1 MEEKLQTN
9 QAPTRV
15 EKRPLN
21 NDDGRGYGASHSPRL
36 LGGSGSSLLSRI
48 QQSVVVKSSLPVR
61 GVVVEEGRN
70 EEVVS
75 PLECDGDALLLTATA
90 AAGSSSSSSSS
101 SSTPVEDTSSGD
113 NDGGGGGGPTTII
126 NNSNSNATPA
136 PTTPTKQSNN
146 TTTTSTP
153 LLSTRSPNDVSK
165 EELLE
170 ILKKMNTRVKTLS
183 QSRIQLADK
192 VQTAERDK
200 ARLLALV
207 KGEIVG
213 EADYEEAKD
222 RLETMRQSQGG
233 NKDGSSSGGEPD
245 EIMVLQSA
253 WRNADERHQLNLQH
267 IQNEYKVMTL
277 QAQAEVEKVRMSVIE
292 EKVSYIFVV
301 VVGGDGGG
309 DVSVSLILARQLL
322 ANQMYTLVSLSFRIR
337 RFKE

>member
-21 NDDGRGYGASHSPRL
+21 NNDDDDGASHAPRL

-75 PLECDGDALLLTATA
+75 PLECDGDALLLTA
-90 AAGSSSSSSSS
+90 AAGSSGGS
-101 SSTPVEDTSSGD
+101 SSTPVEDTSSGVD
-113 NDGGGGGGPTTII
+113 DGGGGGPTTII
-126 NNSNSNATPA
+126 NNNNNSNTTPA
-136 PTTPTKQSNN
+136 PTTPTKQSNNN

-170 ILKKMNTRVKTLS
+170 ILKKMNTRVKALS

-192 VQTAERDK
+192 VQAAERDK

-222 RLETMRQSQGG
+222 RLETLRQSQGG
-233 NKDGSSSGGEPD
+233 NKDGSGSSGGEPD

-301 VVGGDGGG
+301 VVDGGDG
-309 DVSVSLILARQLL
+309 VSVSLILARQLL
-322 ANQMYTLVSLSFRIR
+322 ADQMYTLVSLSYRIR

>member
-1 MEEKLQTN
+1 M
-9 QAPTRV
+9 
-15 EKRPLN
+15 
-21 NDDGRGYGASHSPRL
+21 
-36 LGGSGSSLLSRI
+36 
-48 QQSVVVKSSLPVR
+48 
-61 GVVVEEGRN
+61 
-70 EEVVS
+70 
-75 PLECDGDALLLTATA
+75 
-90 AAGSSSSSSSS
+90 
-101 SSTPVEDTSSGD
+101 
-113 NDGGGGGGPTTII
+113 
-126 NNSNSNATPA
+126 
-136 PTTPTKQSNN
+136 
-146 TTTTSTP
+146 
-153 LLSTRSPNDVSK
+153 
-165 EELLE
+165 
-170 ILKKMNTRVKTLS
+170 
-183 QSRIQLADK
+183 ADK
-192 VQTAERDK
+192 VQAAERDK

-233 NKDGSSSGGEPD
+233 NKDGSGSSSGGEPD

-309 DVSVSLILARQLL
+309 VSVSLILARQLL
-322 ANQMYTLVSLSFRIR
+322 ADQMYTLVSLSFRIR

>member
-1 MEEKLQTN
+1 
-9 QAPTRV
+9 
-15 EKRPLN
+15 
-21 NDDGRGYGASHSPRL
+21 
-36 LGGSGSSLLSRI
+36 
-48 QQSVVVKSSLPVR
+48 
-61 GVVVEEGRN
+61 
-70 EEVVS
+70 
-75 PLECDGDALLLTATA
+75 
-90 AAGSSSSSSSS
+90 
-101 SSTPVEDTSSGD
+101 
-113 NDGGGGGGPTTII
+113 
-126 NNSNSNATPA
+126 
-136 PTTPTKQSNN
+136 
-146 TTTTSTP
+146 
-153 LLSTRSPNDVSK
+153 
-165 EELLE
+165 
-170 ILKKMNTRVKTLS
+170 MNTRVKALS

-192 VQTAERDK
+192 VQAAERDK

-233 NKDGSSSGGEPD
+233 NKDGSGSSGGEPD

-301 VVGGDGGG
+301 VVDGGDG
-309 DVSVSLILARQLL
+309 VSVSLILARQLL
-322 ANQMYTLVSLSFRIR
+322 ADQMYTLVSLSYRIR